1 MTAPAARRGYLR
13 WGVCALLF
21 FAVTINYIDRQVI
34 GILKPTLQS
43 EFGWSEI
50 DYGDIVFA
58 FQAAYAIGFA
68 IAGRMIDYLGARRG
82 YAIAII
88 IWSLAAVA
96 HAEATTF
103 GPAVAA
109 LLSVLGLTYAG
120 SVAGFM
126 AARFALGF
134 GESGNFPAA
143 IKVVAEWFPK
153 RERALAT
160 GIFNSGANI
169 GAIVTPLVVPWIT
182 LSFGWYWAFVATGLL
197 GFAWLACWWVMY
209 APPEQSRRL
218 SGAELAYIRSDPAE
232 PTVKGSWRR
241 LLGHRQTWAFVIAK
255 FLTDPIWWLY
265 LYWIPDFFHRNHG
278 INLTTIGP
286 PLVAI
291 YLVSDVGSIGGGW
304 LSSALI
310 GRGWSV
316 NAGRKIAMLVCA
328 VAVTPVALASGAT
341 ELWTAVALVALAA
354 AAHQGW
360 SANLFT
366 LASDTFPRQVVG
378 AVVGLGGT
386 AAAIGGML
394 LAKLTGA
401 ILEFTGSYLPVFLI
415 AASAYLVSLLV
426 IHVMMPRLEPV
437 QM

>member
-1 MTAPAARRGYLR
+1 MGAVTTPGARRGYVR

-34 GILKPTLQS
+34 GILKPTLQAQ
-43 EFGWSEI
+43 FGWTEI

-58 FQAAYAIGFA
+58 FQVAYAIGFA
-68 IAGRMIDYLGARRG
+68 LAGRRIDRVGARRG

-88 IWSLAAVA
+88 IWSLAALA

-103 GPAVAA
+103 GPAAA
-109 LLSVLGLTYAG
+109 TLLSLAGLAYSG

-126 AARFALGF
+126 LARFALGL
-134 GESGNFPAA
+134 GESGNFTAA
-143 IKVVAEWFPK
+143 IKVVAEWFPR

-160 GIFNSGANI
+160 GLFNSGANI

-182 LSFGWYWAFVATGLL
+182 LRFGWYWAFVATGML
-197 GFAWLACWWVMY
+197 GFVWLAAWWLTY
-209 APPEQSRRL
+209 APPDASPRVTA
-218 SGAELAYIRSDPAE
+218 AELAYIRSDPVE
-232 PTVKGSWRR
+232 PTTAVPWRR
-241 LLGHRQTWAFVIAK
+241 LFVYRQTWAFLVAK

-265 LYWIPDFFHRNHG
+265 LYWIPDFLHRNHG

-286 PLVAI
+286 PLVVI
-291 YLVSDVGSIGGGW
+291 YLVSDVGSVAGGW
-304 LSSALI
+304 FSSSLI
-310 GRGWSV
+310 AR
-316 NAGRKIAMLVCA
+316 
-328 VAVTPVALASGAT
+328 
-341 ELWTAVALVALAA
+341 
-354 AAHQGW
+354 GW

-366 LASDTFPRQVVG
+366 LASDVFPQRVVG
-378 AVVGLGGT
+378 SIVGLGGT

-415 AASAYLVSLLV
+415 AASAYLLSLLI
-426 IHVMMPRLEPV
+426 IHLVMPRLEPV
-437 QM
+437 EI